1 MNQRRRHDCGNR
13 HGFAWLEVLLALAIV
28 ILLVQ
33 LVPSQSRFLLNWSLY
48 SINPLNWSQT
58 TWLVVN
64 VLAIVALALAASWAS
79 IKEQAK
85 QHFDRRR
92 NEHRHRRQN
101 EKATTKQRELAEE
114 RALYERMHEARKRRD
129 F

>member
-28 ILLVQ
+28 MLLVQ
-33 LVPSQSRFLLNWSLY
+33 LVPSQSRFLLNWSLH
-48 SINPLNWSQT
+48 SINPLNWSQA

-79 IKEQAK
+79 IKEQLN
-85 QHFDRRR
+85 RRR
-92 NEHRHRRQN
+92 SESRHRRQS
-101 EKATTKQRELAEE
+101 EEATTKQRELAEE